1 MPEWW
6 NGRHSRLKI
15 CRIQKRTGSSPV
27 SGTINYIV
35 KENGCV
41 HQPSVIQCNI
51 GECRL
56 IVELSSAITLTEA
69 ETTNHR
75 LSGLSNKRPG
85 QYQNFNNIML
95 KIIEYDTVDKRQ

>member
-1 MPEWW
+1 MVDT
-6 NGRHSRLKI
+6 GDLKSPAL
-15 CRIQKRTGSSPV
+15 KRRAGSSPA

-35 KENGCV
+35 MENGCV

-56 IVELSSAITLTEA
+56 IAEPSSAITLTEA

-75 LSGLSNKRPG
+75 LSGLSNKRP
-85 QYQNFNNIML
+85 NSIRTSSVL
-95 KIIEYDTVDKRQ
+95 R